1 MDEGKRLGLIL
12 TDSCLLRF
20 KQEIFPYLE
29 TYFHP
34 NRVVKIV
41 DELFEKVNSLKVMP
55 SRGALEKSL
64 TWEGREVRFVIYKSG
79 DQFELKIIFFID
91 QLENK
96 VIVTDFFP
104 TKMNPLKMQ
113 SRS

>member
-1 MDEGKRLGLIL
+1 M
-12 TDSCLLRF
+12 
-20 KQEIFPYLE
+20 PY
-29 TYFHP
+29 
-34 NRVVKIV
+34 
-41 DELFEKVNSLKVMP
+41 
-55 SRGALEKSL
+55 RGTLEKSL
-64 TWEGREVRFVIYKSG
+64 TREGEEVRFLIYKSG

>member
-20 KQEIFPYLE
+20 KQEILPYLE

-41 DELFEKVNSLKVMP
+41 DELFEKVNSL
-55 SRGALEKSL
+55 
-64 TWEGREVRFVIYKSG
+64 
-79 DQFELKIIFFID
+79 
-91 QLENK
+91 
-96 VIVTDFFP
+96 
-104 TKMNPLKMQ
+104 
-113 SRS
+113 

>member
-1 MDEGKRLGLIL
+1 MDEGKRLGISL

-41 DELFEKVNSLKVMP
+41 DELFEKVNSLMIMP

-64 TWEGREVRFVIYKSG
+64 TREGAEVRFLIYKSG
-79 DQFELKIIFFID
+79 DQFELKIIFFLLI
-91 QLENK
+91 N
-96 VIVTDFFP
+96 
-104 TKMNPLKMQ
+104 LKIK
-113 SRS
+113 